1 MPFIADI
8 ATLLRNEFTGF
19 FHGNIASKTT
29 TNNNNCIA
37 ISVAVVVVNN
47 NDHCCCA
54 NTNESLKFYSCLF
67 TMSFFS
73 FLHRSTSL
81 NSCHCPTD
89 KRRMGKFWMWEE
101 SITLSTYSN
110 LTYRTYSRLW
120 SLWAFRAAS
129 ISLHYRINGREW
141 FKQRN
146 VREYLSSRDY
156 CDLCNA
162 N

>member
-8 ATLLRNEFTGF
+8 ATLLRNEFTGL

-54 NTNESLKFYSCLF
+54 NTNESQILF
-67 TMSFFS
+67 MFIHDVFFS

-110 LTYRTYSRLW
+110 RTYRTYSRLW

-129 ISLHYRINGREW
+129 ISLHYVIKGREW

-156 CDLCNA
+156 CDLSDA